1 LKILSKY
8 VLKEHA
14 GPLVFALAALTSL
27 LLLNYV
33 AKHFGQLVGKGLP
46 WTAIAEFFALSV
58 PFTVAMTLPMAVLIS
73 TLYAFSRLAAENE
86 ITALKASGVGMT
98 KIMRPVLLAA
108 SVVAVLMIGFN
119 DQILSRSNHQ
129 LAVLQTDI
137 ARTKPTFA
145 LREQVINPVSPGK
158 LYVRAN
164 KIDRATNRMREITI
178 YDLGD
183 PSRGRTIFAQSGTL
197 GFSANRQDLVMTLF
211 DGNMQ
216 EVSSADPGQLQR
228 LFFTRNRM
236 LVKGIGS
243 KFESSTD
250 VDYKGP
256 REKTICEMQQDY
268 AMSETSAQRARQEFA
283 ELLVNATRAATTGD
297 NEASRA
303 ASSGMRVAAPG
314 LDSVLAQPA
323 KLPVTLGGA
332 YCRMLSLFDVKKAKA
347 DPAPQQS
354 TPAAAAAQ
362 ERASRTQIVRD
373 RAAIERQRA
382 AQQQAVQAPSTQTTT
397 TQTTATQTP
406 ATPTPAPVTV
416 ARPPM
421 SMPPGGYAPSSGMG
435 GGSSIIESVKS
446 RLTEAE
452 RNRDLYLVE
461 IHKKFALAVACV
473 VFVLIGAPIALRF
486 PRGGVGLVISVSLG
500 VFALY
505 YVGLIAGQSLA
516 EHGTLNPFWSMWMAN
531 ILFGFVGLLLLSRMG
546 KEQGSSRSGGD
557 MKEMLET
564 LRIWFAGWLRRFGFK
579 VDRRRRVA

>member
-1 LKILSKY
+1 MRCTTGLVKILSKY

-98 KIMRPVLLAA
+98 KIMRPVLVAA
-108 SVVAVLMIGFN
+108 ALVAVFMVGFN
-119 DQILSRSNHQ
+119 DQVLSRSNHQ

-183 PSRGRTIFAQSGTL
+183 PSRGRTISAQSGTL
-197 GFSANRQDLVMTLF
+197 GFSANRRDLVMTLF
-211 DGNMQ
+211 AGNMQ

-268 AMSETSAQRARQEFA
+268 AVSETGAQRTREEFKA
-283 ELLVNATRAATTGD
+283 LLVNTTRAAATGN
-297 NEASRA
+297 NEAMRA
-303 ASSGMRVAAPG
+303 AATGMKVSGPE
-314 LDSVLAQPA
+314 SETPNPA
-323 KLPVTLGGA
+323 KTFTLPFTLGGA
-332 YCRMLSLFDVKKAKA
+332 YCRMLGAFDVQRAKA
-347 DPAPQQS
+347 DPAPLAVASAPQIGGTKQQQL
-354 TPAAAAAQ
+354 A
-362 ERASRTQIVRD
+362 RD
-373 RAAIERQRA
+373 RAAIEKQRA
-382 AQQQAVQAPSTQTTT
+382 TQDSNARAKAAAGRPAVSLPH
-397 TQTTATQTP
+397 
-406 ATPTPAPVTV
+406 
-416 ARPPM
+416 
-421 SMPPGGYAPSSGMG
+421 GGFAPSSGMG
-435 GGSSIIESVKS
+435 VGSSVIESVKS

-505 YVGLIAGQSLA
+505 YIGLIAGQSLA

-531 ILFGFVGLLLLSRMG
+531 IVFGAVGLLLLSRMG

-557 MKEMLET
+557 MKEMLEMI
-564 LRIWFAGWLRRFGFK
+564 RVWVAGWMRRVGLK
-579 VDRRRRVA
+579 ADRRRRVV

>member
-1 LKILSKY
+1 MKILSRY

-33 AKHFGQLVGKGLP
+33 AKHFGSLVGKGLP
-46 WTAIAEFFALSV
+46 WTAIAAFFALSV

-98 KIMRPVLLAA
+98 KIMRPVLVAA
-108 SVVAVLMIGFN
+108 SVVAIVMVGFN
-119 DQILSRSNHQ
+119 DQVLSRSNHQ

-158 LYVRAN
+158 LYIRAN
-164 KIDRATNRMREITI
+164 KIDRATNQMREITI

-183 PSRGRTIFAQSGTL
+183 PSRGRTIFAQTGTL

-216 EVSSADPGQLQR
+216 EVSNADPGQLQR
-228 LFFTRNRM
+228 LFFARDRM

-243 KFESSTD
+243 KFESSTN

-256 REKTICEMQQDY
+256 REKTICEMQHDY
-268 AMSETSAQRARQEFA
+268 ELSEANAERARAEFKNVLGSA
-283 ELLVNATRAATTGD
+283 ARSAATGD
-297 NEASRA
+297 VTA
-303 ASSGMRVAAPG
+303 ARVAATG
-314 LDSVLAQPA
+314 QQVSGPA
-323 KLPVTLGGA
+323 GRDATKLEKTPRPPFTLGGA
-332 YCRMLSLFDVKKAKA
+332 YCRMLTLFTVKKAKA
-347 DPAPQQS
+347 DPAPVGRGLPLAIAPQLGGTSKAQQ
-354 TPAAAAAQ
+354 
-362 ERASRTQIVRD
+362 VRQRD
-373 RAAIERQRA
+373 AIEQQRA
-382 AQQQAVQAPSTQTTT
+382 AQEEQARARAAAGTPVSARPRGGFAPS
-397 TQTTATQTP
+397 
-406 ATPTPAPVTV
+406 
-416 ARPPM
+416 M
-421 SMPPGGYAPSSGMG
+421 GMG
-435 GGSSIIESVKS
+435 DASIVESIKT
-446 RLTEAE
+446 RLVESE
-452 RNRDLYLVE
+452 RTRDMYLVE

-505 YVGLIAGQSLA
+505 YIGLIAGQSLA
-516 EHGTLNPFWSMWMAN
+516 EHGTLNPFWSMWGAN
-531 ILFGFVGLLLLSRMG
+531 IIFTVIGLTLLARMG
-546 KEQGSSRSGGD
+546 KEQGSARGGD
-557 MKEMLET
+557 MREMIEMLR
-564 LRIWFAGWLRRFGFK
+564 LWIAGWLRRFGFK
-579 VDRRRRVA
+579 VERRRRIV

>member
-1 LKILSKY
+1 VKILSKY

-33 AKHFGQLVGKGLP
+33 AKHFGSLVGKGLP

-98 KIMRPVLLAA
+98 KIMRPVIFAA
-108 SVVAVLMIGFN
+108 AVVAVLMVAFN
-119 DQILSRSNHQ
+119 DQVLSRSNHQ

-158 LYVRAN
+158 LYIRAN

-216 EVSSADPGQLQR
+216 EVSNADPGQLQR
-228 LFFTRNRM
+228 LFFTRDRM

-243 KFESSTD
+243 KFESSSN

-268 AMSETSAQRARQEFA
+268 AQSEVTAQRARDEFKNV
-283 ELLVNATRAATTGD
+283 LGNAARAAATGDVGASQIATTGRQFTGPRRE
-297 NEASRA
+297 EA
-303 ASSGMRVAAPG
+303 
-314 LDSVLAQPA
+314 DSNKKPR
-323 KLPVTLGGA
+323 LPVTLGGA
-332 YCRMLSLFDVKKAKA
+332 YCRMLDAFTVKKAKA
-347 DPAPQQS
+347 DAAPGGLPIAIAPQLGGDTKQQQARQRE
-354 TPAAAAAQ
+354 T
-362 ERASRTQIVRD
+362 
-373 RAAIERQRA
+373 IERQRA
-382 AQQQAVQAPSTQTTT
+382 AQQEQARAR
-397 TQTTATQTP
+397 AAEGTP
-406 ATPTPAPVTV
+406 PPQSPTI
-416 ARPPM
+416 
-421 SMPPGGYAPSSGMG
+421 GGFAPSSGMG
-435 GGSSIIESVKS
+435 GGASIIEAIKT
-446 RLTEAE
+446 RLTESE
-452 RNRDLYLVE
+452 RTRDMYLVE

-516 EHGTLNPFWSMWMAN
+516 EHGTLNPFWSMWLAN
-531 ILFGFVGLLLLSRMG
+531 IIFTTIGLALLARMG
-546 KEQGSSRSGGD
+546 KEQGSSRGGD
-557 MKEMLET
+557 MRELIET
-564 LRIWFAGWLRRFGFK
+564 LRLWLAGWLRRFGFK
-579 VDRRRRVA
+579 VERRRRIV

>member
-1 LKILSKY
+1 VKILSKY

-33 AKHFGQLVGKGLP
+33 AKHFGSLVGKGLP

-98 KIMRPVLLAA
+98 KIMRPVIIAA
-108 SVVAVLMIGFN
+108 AVVAILMVAFN
-119 DQILSRSNHQ
+119 DQVLSRSNHQ

-158 LYVRAN
+158 LYIRAN

-216 EVSSADPGQLQR
+216 EVSNADPGQLQR
-228 LFFTRNRM
+228 LFFTRDRM

-243 KFESSTD
+243 KFESSTN

-268 AMSETSAQRARQEFA
+268 VQSEVTAQRAREEFKNV
-283 ELLVNATRAATTGD
+283 LGNAARAAATGD
-297 NEASRA
+297 AGASQIAVTGRQYTGPRRDKA
-303 ASSGMRVAAPG
+303 DSNKAPR
-314 LDSVLAQPA
+314 
-323 KLPVTLGGA
+323 LPVTLGGA
-332 YCRMLSLFDVKKAKA
+332 YCRMLDLFSVKKAKA
-347 DPAPQQS
+347 DPASVGLPIAIAPQLGGDSKMQQ
-354 TPAAAAAQ
+354 ARQ
-362 ERASRTQIVRD
+362 RE
-373 RAAIERQRA
+373 AIEKQRA
-382 AQQQAVQAPSTQTTT
+382 AQEEQARARAAEGAP
-397 TQTTATQTP
+397 
-406 ATPTPAPVTV
+406 
-416 ARPPM
+416 PPITR
-421 SMPPGGYAPSSGMG
+421 GGFAPSSGIG
-435 GGSSIIESVKS
+435 GGANIIESIKT
-446 RLTEAE
+446 RLTESE
-452 RNRDLYLVE
+452 RTRDMYLVE

-473 VFVLIGAPIALRF
+473 VFVLIGAPVALRF

-516 EHGTLNPFWSMWMAN
+516 EHGTLNPFWSMWLAN
-531 ILFGFVGLLLLSRMG
+531 IIFTTIGLTLLARMG
-546 KEQGSSRSGGD
+546 KEQGSARGGD
-557 MKEMLET
+557 MRELIET
-564 LRIWFAGWLRRFGFK
+564 LRLWVAGWLRRFGFK
-579 VDRRRRVA
+579 VERRRRIV